1 MGIVCQ
7 IEKGIHKGIP
17 VIQRGGDYVFHNW
30 GEEPIH
36 LLRGSVDGLFLRGV
50 ESDESVGKALGG
62 IDDGIELGG
71 ADEFV
76 VTIFPGLHYLPI
88 FLLFKLICFPSWC
101 GRISAG

>member
-7 IEKGIHKGIP
+7 IEKGIHKGKL
-17 VIQRGGDYVFHNW
+17 VIQRGGYVFHNW

-71 ADEFV
+71 ADELV
-76 VTIFPGLHYLPI
+76 VAIFLGLHYLPI
-88 FLLFKLICFPSWC
+88 FLLFRLMI
-101 GRISAG
+101 